1 LTNAAKGYVYVH
13 ARVVEVR
20 WEGAVWAA
28 RSKYDVNSVLVG
40 ILEVLPQRAPYLV
53 DVRFVV

>member
-1 LTNAAKGYVYVH
+1 MPQKGYVYVH
-13 ARVVEVR
+13 ACVVEVR
-20 WEGAVWAA
+20 WEGAVSAA